1 VDFQKRLERPDR
13 GIARRGAIVTFAYD
27 AFAACFD
34 PAMPGVVQ
42 MTWGSGSSDYV
53 QFFAD
58 PVLDA
63 DGIHAIQRRAYLIQG
78 LATAIGSLGR
88 GDTVT
93 LGGQAYRCV
102 TTPLNDGFGVV
113 TIHLEPAATS

>member
-1 VDFQKRLERPDR
+1 
-13 GIARRGAIVTFAYD
+13 VTFAYD

-34 PAMPGVVQ
+34 PAMPGVVEA
-42 MTWGSGSSDYV
+42 TWCGSSSAYV

-58 PVLDA
+58 PVLDS

-78 LATAIGSLGR
+78 LASAIGSLGR

-93 LGGQAYRCV
+93 IVGQAYRCV
-102 TTPLNDGFGVV
+102 TAALNDGFGVV
-113 TIHLEPAATS
+113 TIHLEPAAT

>member
-1 VDFQKRLERPDR
+1 M
-13 GIARRGAIVTFAYD
+13 TFAYD

-42 MTWGSGSSDYV
+42 ATWGSGSAAYV

-78 LATAIGSLGR
+78 LATAIGSLAR

-93 LGGQAYRCV
+93 VNGQTYRCV
-102 TTPLNDGFGVV
+102 TIPLNDGFGVV
-113 TIHLEPAATS
+113 TLYLEALAP

>member
-1 VDFQKRLERPDR
+1 
-13 GIARRGAIVTFAYD
+13 VTFAYD

-42 MTWGSGSSDYV
+42 ATWGSGSSAYV

-58 PVLDA
+58 PVLDS

-78 LATAIGSLGR
+78 LASAIGSLSR

-93 LGGQAYRCV
+93 IASQSYRCV
-102 TTPLNDGFGVV
+102 TNALNDGFGVV
-113 TIHLEPAATS
+113 TIHLELAAAT

>member
-1 VDFQKRLERPDR
+1 M
-13 GIARRGAIVTFAYD
+13 TFAYD

-42 MTWGSGSSDYV
+42 ASWGSGSAAYV

-93 LGGQAYRCV
+93 IANQAYRCV
-102 TTPLNDGFGVV
+102 TSALNDGFGVV
-113 TIHLEPAATS
+113 TLHLEPAAAS

>member
-1 VDFQKRLERPDR
+1 M
-13 GIARRGAIVTFAYD
+13 TFAYD

-42 MTWGSGSSDYV
+42 ATWGSGSSAYV

-58 PVLDA
+58 PVMDS
-63 DGIHAIQRRAYLIQG
+63 DGIHAIQRRAYVVQG

-88 GDTVT
+88 GDTIT
-93 LGGQAYRCV
+93 IAGQAYRCV
-102 TTPLNDGFGVV
+102 TNALNDGFGVA
-113 TIHLEPAATS
+113 TIHLELAAATS

>member
-1 VDFQKRLERPDR
+1 VN
-13 GIARRGAIVTFAYD
+13 FAYH

-42 MTWGSGSSDYV
+42 ATWGTGSSAYV

-58 PVLDA
+58 PVLDS

-78 LATAIGSLGR
+78 LASAIGSLSR
-88 GDTVT
+88 GDNITIA
-93 LGGQAYRCV
+93 GQSYRCV
-102 TTPLNDGFGVV
+102 TAALNDGFGVV
-113 TIHLEPAATS
+113 TIHLEPAAAT

>member
-1 VDFQKRLERPDR
+1 M
-13 GIARRGAIVTFAYD
+13 TFAYD

-42 MTWGSGSSDYV
+42 MTWGSGSSAYV

-78 LATAIGSLGR
+78 LATAIGSLAR

-93 LGGQAYRCV
+93 VNGQTYRCV
-102 TTPLNDGFGVV
+102 TIPLNDGFGVV
-113 TIHLEPAATS
+113 TLYLEALAP